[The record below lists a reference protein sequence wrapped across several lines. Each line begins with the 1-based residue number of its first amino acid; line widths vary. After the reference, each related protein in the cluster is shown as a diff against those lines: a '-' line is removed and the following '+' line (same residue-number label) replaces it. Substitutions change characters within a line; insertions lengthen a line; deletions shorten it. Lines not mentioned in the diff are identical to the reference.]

1 MARRPRRILANTIY
15 CCTQRTVDRQFL
27 FKPQR
32 ATREI
37 IGSSAGRAQR
47 RYPVKIYWL
56 DFNINHKQAG
66 LAPLSSE
73 KKDLDN
79 FVRFERLFNSLTA
92 VGINRLLD
100 RDGPVFSTRDRIDE
114 AIDDAAAEQQLLY
127 AVTNPAK
134 DGLIERVK
142 NWEGLSSYNQLA
154 TGRTDRY
161 SYINRTAWH
170 RAGGKRCK
178 KPMGAFSEWVEVKFS
193 PLPSL
198 EVMPAKARQELFRRN
213 VRELERSFRAQREEQ
228 GRRAMTRRAMEKV
241 SHRDRPQTR
250 AFNTPQPLCHSS
262 TLDGALEFKKGWRR
276 YVDERLKASDLFL
289 KGHRDVEF
297 PLGSFRPPI
306 ISVC

>member
-1 MARRPRRILANTIY
+1 MARRPRRIRANTIY

-27 FKPQR
+27 FKPER

-37 IGSSAGRAQR
+37 VGASAGRAQR
-47 RYPVKIYWL
+47 LFPVKIYWL
-56 DFNINHKQAG
+56 DYNINHKQAG
-66 LAPLSSE
+66 LAPLSDDQ
-73 KKDLDN
+73 KDLDN
-79 FVRFERLFNSLTA
+79 FVCFERLFNSLTA
-92 VGINRLLD
+92 VGINKLVD

-154 TGRTDRY
+154 TEQVDRY

-178 KPMGAFSEWVEVKFS
+178 KHISAFREWVEVKFS

-198 EVMPAKARQELFRRN
+198 EGMPAKARQELFRRS
-213 VRELERSFRAQREEQ
+213 VRELEKSFRDKREQQ
-228 GRRAMTRRAMEKV
+228 GRRAMTRLAMEKIA
-241 SHRDRPQTR
+241 HRDRPKSR
-250 AFNTPQPLCHSS
+250 AVNTPQPLCHSS
-262 TLDGALEFKKGWRR
+262 TLDGALEFKEGWRR
-276 YVDERLKASDLFL
+276 FVDERLKASAMFL
-289 KGHRDVEF
+289 DGHRDVEF
-297 PLGSFRPPI
+297 PMGSFRPPI